1 MKALAAALL
10 VLSSALP
17 VLAQDVAEPKSGTR
31 FVTKDG
37 DMSLLGVGLRKKN
50 VTTKMYAVGL
60 YVADSAL
67 SGPLK
72 GKAGTPDL
80 YRELVGGEFKKKLVL
95 KFLRDMSA
103 DQIRGALRDGLKGVG
118 GKTDVWLGFFGDVR
132 SGQECV
138 IGWAPGVGLETR
150 VAGLGNPALKDK
162 ALASAV
168 FGIWLG
174 DQPVQDDLKRDLVAR
189 AGDLVK

>member
-1 MKALAAALL
+1 MKTLAAALV
-10 VLSSALP
+10 VLASAVP
-17 VLAQDVAEPKSGTR
+17 ALAQDVAEPKSGTR

-37 DMSLLGVGLRKKN
+37 DASLLGVGLRKKN
-50 VTTKMYAVGL
+50 VTKMYAIGL

-72 GKAGTPDL
+72 GKSGTPEL
-80 YRELVGGEFKKKLVL
+80 FRELVGGDFKKKLVL

-103 DQIRGALRDGLKGVG
+103 DQIRGAFRDGLKGVG
-118 GKTDVWLGFFGDVR
+118 GKTDVWLGFFGDIR

-138 IGWAPGVGLETR
+138 IGWTPGVGLETR
-150 VAGLGNPALKDK
+150 VAGLGNPALKDQ

-174 DQPVQDDLKRDLVAR
+174 DRPVQDDLKRELVAR
-189 AGDLVK
+189 SVELVK

>member
-1 MKALAAALL
+1 MKTLAAALV
-10 VLSSALP
+10 VLASAVP
-17 VLAQDVAEPKSGTR
+17 ALAQDVAEPKSGTR

-37 DMSLLGVGLRKKN
+37 DLSLLGVGLRKKN
-50 VTTKMYAVGL
+50 VTKMYAIGL
-60 YVADSAL
+60 YVAASAL

-72 GKAGTPDL
+72 GKIGTPEL
-80 YRELVGGEFKKKLVL
+80 YREIVAGEFKKKLVL

-103 DQIRGALRDGLKGVG
+103 DQIRGAFRDGLKGVG

-138 IGWAPGVGLETR
+138 IGWTPGTGLETR

-174 DQPVQDDLKRDLVAR
+174 EQPVQDDLKRDLVAR
-189 AGDLVK
+189 SGDLIK